1 MFDKPEVEVQERTI
15 AMGAG
20 HWLRRYA
27 VVQDGRVKELFVDRE
42 DAERLM
48 TLICQN
54 WAEKE

>member
-1 MFDKPEVEVQERTI
+1 MNQPDIEVQKRTI

-48 TLICQN
+48 TSIYQN

>member
-1 MFDKPEVEVQERTI
+1 MNQVRLEIQKRTI

-27 VVQDGRVKELFVDRE
+27 VIQDGRVKELFADRE
-42 DAERLM
+42 DAERM
-48 TLICQN
+48 MSLIKQN

>member
-1 MFDKPEVEVQERTI
+1 MNQPDIEVQKRHI

-27 VVQDGRVKELFVDRE
+27 VLQDGRVKELFVNRE

-48 TLICQN
+48 TSIHQN

>member
-1 MFDKPEVEVQERTI
+1 MNQVNLEIQKRTI

-27 VVQDGRVKELFVDRE
+27 VIQDGRVKELFADRE
-42 DAERLM
+42 DAERM
-48 TLICQN
+48 MSLIKQN

>member
-1 MFDKPEVEVQERTI
+1 MTQPDVEIQKRTI

-27 VVQDGRVKELFVDRE
+27 VMQDGRVKELFADRE
-42 DAERLM
+42 DAERMM
-48 TLICQN
+48 TLMKQN

>member
-1 MFDKPEVEVQERTI
+1 MNQPDIEVQKRTI

-27 VVQDGRVKELFVDRE
+27 VLQDGRVKELFVNRE

-48 TLICQN
+48 TLIHQN

>member
-1 MFDKPEVEVQERTI
+1 MNQPNVEVQKRTI

-20 HWLRRYA
+20 HWLNRYA
-27 VVQDGRVKELFVDRE
+27 VVQDGRVKELFIDRE

-48 TLICQN
+48 TLIHQN

>member
-1 MFDKPEVEVQERTI
+1 MNQPDIEVQKRTI

-27 VVQDGRVKELFVDRE
+27 VVQDGRVKELFVDRK